1 MEFEQLKEV
10 GIDEK
15 QLKILHSLKDGP
27 LSGPDIEK
35 MTGLR
40 QPEVSRAL
48 REIRVRGYVRLLRG
62 EKRFKRGAHCKVW
75 TLTKDYKQ
83 ILREIVSKK
92 LVELDKKLRICVSVL
107 FEIGEPI
114 SNVDPEIIKA
124 IRELKDEDVLI
135 VEFRKDG
142 DEGR

>member
-15 QLKILHSLKDGP
+15 QLKILHALRDGP

-48 REIRVRGYVRLLRG
+48 RELRVKGFVRLLRG
-62 EKRFKRGAHCKVW
+62 EKRFKRGAPCKVW
-75 TLTKDYKQ
+75 TLTRDYKE
-83 ILREIVSKK
+83 ILREIVSRK

-107 FEIGEPI
+107 FELGEPI
-114 SNVDPEIIKA
+114 SNVDPEIVRA
-124 IRELKDEDVLI
+124 IRELKDDDVLVI
-135 VEFRKDG
+135 EFRKDG
-142 DEGR
+142 DTQ